1 MEQIR
6 NHRTGKAVRRA
17 KNALLLC
24 LCMVTMVVPLL
35 SGSGGTAFFTPVT
48 AQAAGYDDV
57 ALEIAGATAFSD
69 ARNAAVKGDT
79 GSSEGG
85 GDEAA
90 EDAYDN
96 FLKNIGILCG
106 NSPNGN
112 QTSWGNVGILIG
124 PRSRGN
130 SDDWSN
136 LYSPISVNQDQ
147 IEQYDHQTNSAFS
160 KYKAF
165 GGAVQKLNE
174 KAKKGSGSAYSVQ
187 KGLDQITSAGA
198 SLANLGVN
206 LVQKYNPAPLVLAM
220 VDSSELDR
228 HPDNALVAVVN
239 GNQNMREVFNVLGGR
254 IAFGLPTT
262 FVIMAFIVFI
272 LLITSVLLT
281 LFNGRSAGENVRKAM
296 VKVFIGCVSVPLIG
310 LALTRGIDFLGEV
323 TATSV
328 TTTQD
333 NYVRQN
339 LNLLDW
345 YACGFAM
352 PADTSIV
359 INEDGEFVMTP
370 DAVEKINKFSYQQVT
385 GETPTST
392 NMMERMEETYNLSE
406 AGETVVAFSEP
417 IRDSDGKPWAT
428 GNYYQIMANF
438 GNNTTPLNDG
448 CAGYNPEGRN
458 GDLANVGYLSYASLA
473 MSKSGNTWNVNGTGT
488 PYGISPIAATNLMR
502 TDFAGSSITA
512 NTSGTIGGVVFNAD
526 TGATADTQM
535 NPLVRF
541 MAMWAIIM
549 AGIKGLVTIFV
560 SGFGGLIGGSA
571 KSAMGMS
578 TGLGQA
584 LGGVVAL
591 VGGIFGISLIMTLS
605 FTLIDQIYG
614 VLCEVIDSL
623 LASFASD
630 PNSLLDDICGLVS
643 PIPIIGSI
651 LERMFLGLASLI
663 LSVLAAFILP
673 KFGGVPV
680 TMFCQYLAEI
690 PHRFAA
696 EAQQIENKFTGDFRA
711 GGAGFGSGGMSA
723 STLINQASSQAG
735 NNLRQMGQGVATMA
749 GAVAGFG
756 MTKLGNHIESKHS
769 GSSDKSMSSS
779 DTETVT
785 EGNGLDEAQE
795 AEETAAAFDAE
806 AREAAEAAEGMPEA
820 GDTTVDGDE
829 TGVSGE
835 EAAGTPEESPDAE
848 GSTVVSNTGDT
859 VSQDGDKTEGDSI
872 SGKEET
878 REVSEDS
885 DSASMYQADSD
896 TDSTSDEATNVED
909 SQDSEVRED
918 SSMAQERDS
927 DTQNMQDTQ
936 TSDTKES
943 ENEALAEQQAV
954 AEKEQQELS
963 MVQQDS
969 EAESTS
975 SESTDATGQ
984 TVNEQNTETMADS
997 EHNGEQIQ
1005 QSDNRTEARE
1015 QSMSERNGETLHN
1028 SEHNGEQIHQSDNR
1042 QSSEHRSEQQNQ
1054 SDRNQSERAYGE
1066 HSSSKEAS
1074 SMAQTGY
1081 EHSGER
1087 IHQGEHT
1094 QMNQSDAS
1102 VHTHAS
1108 VRSGTGRAGRDIAAG
1123 TLVGGALHQAAQKN
1137 GVTPHSGG
1145 QRTTMNGKTPQAQR
1159 AGRPGVAA
1167 SGQKAPQGGTGTR
1180 QAGSMNRTGQPGQR
1194 MTQQTRGRTAQSG
1207 SMNRAG
1213 QSGQR
1218 ATQTG
1223 QRTTQAGQRTAQQTG
1238 QRTMQSGSMNPNG
1251 QRMAARTPGVVPPTQ
1266 RGSQAPTPSKGD
1278 AVRSQKRDRFM
1289 RALGQGLQAAGGHTD
1304 ASAMMTGI
1312 AAGAVHTAG
1321 SAMGAGNV
1329 TQRAVNLNREATA
1342 RRRDMVRGVDPSDRR
1357 RRQPS
1362 QNPAGGRTPRQ
1373 NHAANDRRTVNQAN
1387 YERQVM
1393 EEEVVRQAEAED
1405 AARRNPR

>member
-24 LCMVTMVVPLL
+24 LCMVTLVVPIF
-35 SGSGGTAFFTPVT
+35 SGSGGTAFSAPVT

-57 ALEIAGATAFSD
+57 ALEMAGATAFSD

-124 PRSRGN
+124 PRSHGN
-130 SDDWSN
+130 SDDWSTAH
-136 LYSPISVNQDQ
+136 SPISVNQDQ

-272 LLITSVLLT
+272 LLITSVLMT

-438 GNNTTPLNDG
+438 GSNTTPLNDG

-696 EAQQIENKFTGDFRA
+696 EAQQIENKVTGDFRA

-756 MTKLGNHIESKHS
+756 MTKLGKHIESKHS

-835 EAAGTPEESPDAE
+835 EAGTPEESPDAE

-909 SQDSEVRED
+909 SLDSEVRED
-918 SSMAQERDS
+918 SSMAQEQDS

-969 EAESTS
+969 EADSTS

-1005 QSDNRTEARE
+1005 QSDNR
-1015 QSMSERNGETLHN
+1015 
-1028 SEHNGEQIHQSDNR
+1028 
-1042 QSSEHRSEQQNQ
+1042 QSSEHSSEQQNQ
-1054 SDRNQSERAYGE
+1054 SNRNQSERAYGE

-1159 AGRPGVAA
+1159 AGRPGVVA

-1194 MTQQTRGRTAQSG
+1194 MTQQTGGRTAQSG

-1342 RRRDMVRGVDPSDRR
+1342 RRRDMARGVDPSDRR

-1362 QNPAGGRTPRQ
+1362 QNPAGGRTPQQ

-1393 EEEVVRQAEAED
+1393 EEEVVRQTEAED